1 MVEAGGGSCR
11 RKNGGW
17 WGQGQVLLTRVKP
30 LSSYSI
36 CFPHIGPS
44 LENAYPVLLSGAWR
58 NQVVSRI
65 LRERRLWLGRE
76 APLWIVLLTRTE
88 YRHER
93 DRAPTETDT
102 VPAGTPT
109 PVSVIFMTAP

>member
-1 MVEAGGGSCR
+1 MGGGDKDRFCSR
-11 RKNGGW
+11 ESNHSAVI
-17 WGQGQVLLTRVKP
+17 Q
-30 LSSYSI
+30 

-102 VPAGTPT
+102 VRAGTPT
-109 PVSVIFMTAP
+109 PVSVVFMTAP